1 MHPYRFGSDEFGRL
15 MLERYGTEFP
25 AQVPMFRKSMR
36 SKYSYAGISFDSC
49 PEMAFYIW
57 LSDVKDILDL
67 DFEYSPD
74 ISFEYSYAGKR
85 HVYIPDFRI
94 FNQYFELKGG

>member
-1 MHPYRFGSDEFGRL
+1 
-15 MLERYGTEFP
+15 
-25 AQVPMFRKSMR
+25 MFRKSMR

-57 LSDVKDILDL
+57 LSDVKDILNL

-85 HVYIPDFRI
+85 HVYMPDFRI

>member
-1 MHPYRFGSDEFGRL
+1 
-15 MLERYGTEFP
+15 
-25 AQVPMFRKSMR
+25 
-36 SKYSYAGISFDSC
+36 
-49 PEMAFYIW
+49 MAFYIW

-85 HVYIPDFRI
+85 HVYMPDFRI
-94 FNQYFELKGG
+94 FNQYVELKGD